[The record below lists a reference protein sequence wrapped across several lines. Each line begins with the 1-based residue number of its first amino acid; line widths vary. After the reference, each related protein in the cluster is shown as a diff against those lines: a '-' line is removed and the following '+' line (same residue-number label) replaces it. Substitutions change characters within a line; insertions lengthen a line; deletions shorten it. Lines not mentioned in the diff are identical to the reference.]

1 MLRAALEDRMS
12 WKPKLSGSGPLHD
25 RIVSALER
33 DVRSGALKNGTRLPA
48 QRLLADHLGF
58 SVGTITKAYLEAER
72 RGLARGQVGRGTYV
86 TSPFGEDLSPESYE
100 DQIIDLSVNVVPHH
114 AAVPYFVDYKSY
126 ALRQWEA
133 FGALSYAPSAG
144 PENQRR
150 AAATW
155 LKRVANFDADWKQL
169 IPTTGAQH
177 AMSLV
182 FELLAKPGDTILC
195 EEATFYGMKT
205 LAQHRG
211 YKLHGI
217 KMDGEG
223 IIPAEL
229 EAACRETKA
238 KALYLMPTAQNP
250 TGCTMSK
257 ARRQAIAKIAQRSK
271 LWLVEDDNY
280 ALFGNHGDDKTIP
293 ISAYL
298 PERSFYIGGISK
310 SLAPGLRLGFLVCP
324 PGPSYDS
331 IVQAI
336 RATIL
341 SSSVLGGLLFT
352 HWVDD
357 GSAFKIADAVTE
369 EIGRRLAL
377 ARTMLGLD
385 KKAPTS
391 APHLWLPMPAREAE
405 MVAGRAL
412 RAGLVVTPPESPV
425 LPGASISGIRL
436 CLGTAS
442 SIEQLKVGLERLKGA
457 LASKPSDWDS
467 LV

>member
-1 MLRAALEDRMS
+1 MLRPALEARMS

-48 QRLLADHLGF
+48 QRLLADHLGL

-100 DQIIDLSVNVVPHH
+100 DQIIDLSVNIVPHH

-144 PENQRR
+144 PENLRR
-150 AAATW
+150 AAALW
-155 LKRVANFDADWKQL
+155 LKRVANFEVDWKQL

-211 YKLHGI
+211 YRLHGI
-217 KMDGEG
+217 RMDDEG

-238 KALYLMPTAQNP
+238 KTLYLMPTAQNP
-250 TGCTMSK
+250 TGRTMSK
-257 ARRQAIAKIAQRSK
+257 SRRQAIAKIAQRNK
-271 LWLVEDDNY
+271 LWLVEDDVY
-280 ALFGNHGDDKTIP
+280 ALFGNHDDEPTIP
-293 ISAYL
+293 ISTYL
-298 PERSFYIGGISK
+298 PERSFYISGISK
-310 SLAPGLRLGFLVCP
+310 SLAPGLRLGFLACP
-324 PGPSYDS
+324 SGPSFDS

-336 RATIL
+336 RATIF
-341 SSSVLGGLLFT
+341 SPSALGGLLFT
-352 HWVDD
+352 QWVED
-357 GSAFKIADAVTE
+357 GSAFKIADTVTE

-377 ARTMLGLD
+377 ARSMLGLD
-385 KKAPTS
+385 RKTPTS
-391 APHLWLPMPAREAE
+391 APHLWLSMPAREAE
-405 MVAGRAL
+405 MVTARAL
-412 RAGLVVTPPESPV
+412 RAGLVVTPPESPI
-425 LPGASISGIRL
+425 LPGTSISGIRL
-436 CLGTAS
+436 CLGTAA

-457 LASKPSDWDS
+457 LSSKPSDWDS